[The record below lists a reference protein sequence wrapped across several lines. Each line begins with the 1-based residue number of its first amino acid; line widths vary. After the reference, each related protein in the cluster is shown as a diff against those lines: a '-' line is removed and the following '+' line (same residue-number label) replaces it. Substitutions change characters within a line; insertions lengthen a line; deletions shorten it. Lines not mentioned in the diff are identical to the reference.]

1 MSAPEAETP
10 PITRRSVAEIVA
22 GYVLILAI
30 VAGLF
35 GLAGGIDIAMP
46 WGVMAAIAALG
57 AALAYAARRR
67 L

>member
-1 MSAPEAETP
+1 MSEPEADTP
-10 PITRRSVAEIVA
+10 PITRRTVAEIVA
-22 GYVLILAI
+22 GYVLIIAL

-35 GLAGGIDIAMP
+35 GFAGGIDIAMP

-57 AALAYAARRR
+57 AAIARAAWRR